1 MSVTNQKP
9 DLVFGKLTVQALATI
24 HLKSLC
30 SVSTTKLHAN
40 KSVSKAGETPG
51 GQRLTLLV

>member
-9 DLVFGKLTVQALATI
+9 DLAFGKLIVQALVTI

-30 SVSTTKLHAN
+30 SVSTTKLHVSKNA
-40 KSVSKAGETPG
+40 SKAGEMPG
-51 GQRLTLLV
+51 W

>member
-1 MSVTNQKP
+1 MTMSVTIQKP
-9 DLVFGKLTVQALATI
+9 ELAFDKLIEQALATI

-40 KSVSKAGETPG
+40 KSESKAGET
-51 GQRLTLLV
+51 TAW